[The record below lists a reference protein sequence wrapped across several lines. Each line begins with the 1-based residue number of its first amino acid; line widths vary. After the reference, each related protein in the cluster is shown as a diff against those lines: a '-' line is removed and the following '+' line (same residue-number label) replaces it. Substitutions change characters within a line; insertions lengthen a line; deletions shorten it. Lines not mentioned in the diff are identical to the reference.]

1 MSDVFRIHSF
11 KNKTEKELWEAV
23 EELKRM
29 VEGELEWR
37 EIWREERQ
45 AKKKDEEV
53 DEDTLPERKY

>member
-45 AKKKDEEV
+45 AKKEE
-53 DEDTLPERKY
+53 K

>member
-11 KNKTEKELWEAV
+11 KNKTENELWEAV